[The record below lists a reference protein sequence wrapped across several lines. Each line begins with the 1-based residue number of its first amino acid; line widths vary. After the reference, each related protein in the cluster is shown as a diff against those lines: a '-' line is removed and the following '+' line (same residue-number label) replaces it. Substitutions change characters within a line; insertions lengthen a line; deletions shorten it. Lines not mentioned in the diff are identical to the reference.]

1 MNYVDG
7 RLHVTDLDAFVETL
21 DEIGEEYDCAVQA
34 FDATRIVDE
43 AHLRSAVEHA
53 NRAFERGENVA
64 RERSVEILLYA
75 AGRRQISRALELG
88 VAADEPDQP
97 VVVVADGEDE
107 ADETAALRAVE
118 TRVDLEPASVLD
130 EVDEDAVEAFFDITD
145 AERRASSAD
154 LSALVRER
162 VALLDVEK

>member
-1 MNYVDG
+1 MNHLEG
-7 RLHVTDLDAFVETL
+7 HLHVTDLDAFVETL
-21 DEIGEEYDCAVQA
+21 GDVGEAYDCAVQA

-43 AHLRSAVEHA
+43 SHLRSAVEHA

-88 VAADEPDQP
+88 VVADEPDQP
-97 VVVVADGEDE
+97 VVVVADGDDE
-107 ADETAALRAVE
+107 AGALRAVE
-118 TRVDLEPASVLD
+118 ERVDLEPAPVLGD
-130 EVDEDAVEAFFDITD
+130 VDEEAVEAFFGITD